1 MNTSVMYFFI
11 KDRVDTDKVS
21 MKYFSLEYVL
31 PGYFKKPLQGKVF
44 RAFRRVIMGQE
55 TISQLKQTL
64 SSTKERIEKANKIPG
79 DYNVNKKSINGQ
91 MIKKEKMY
99 GNIVERGSINVKRRN
114 QKLVLTKLS

>member
-1 MNTSVMYFFI
+1 
-11 KDRVDTDKVS
+11 
-21 MKYFSLEYVL
+21 
-31 PGYFKKPLQGKVF
+31 
-44 RAFRRVIMGQE
+44 MGQE

-64 SSTKERIEKANKIPG
+64 SSTKERIEKANKILG

-99 GNIVERGSINVKRRN
+99 GNIVKRGSINVKRRN